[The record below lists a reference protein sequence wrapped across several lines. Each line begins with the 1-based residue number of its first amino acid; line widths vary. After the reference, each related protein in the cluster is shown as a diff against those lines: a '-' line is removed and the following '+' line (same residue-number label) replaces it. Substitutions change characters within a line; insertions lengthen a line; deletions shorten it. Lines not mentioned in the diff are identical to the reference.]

1 MFAMLQRVVLVALIT
16 SLAAPL
22 AAQKPA
28 GWKMRIDAS
37 TSAQDPDDRKDVT
50 FMAMGKGFHVAG
62 GPAGVYWN
70 PANTAMGNFTAKGTF
85 TLVKPSSHPNYYGLV
100 IGGQALESANQAYT
114 YFTVAQNGTYLIKQ
128 RTGEGTRDV
137 ARMKSDAVKTPD
149 STGKSVNVLEVRV
162 AGDTISYVVNG
173 TVVHTMPKAD
183 LKASTDGIVGFRVNH
198 VTEVMVDDFQ
208 VQKS

>member
-1 MFAMLQRVVLVALIT
+1 MLQRVVLVALIS
-16 SLAAPL
+16 SLVAPV

-28 GWKMRIDAS
+28 GWKVRIDAS

-85 TLVKPSSHPNYYGLV
+85 TLVKPSSHTNYYGLV
-100 IGGQALESANQAYT
+100 FGGQALDGAKQAYT

-128 RTGEGTRDV
+128 RTGEATRDV
-137 ARMKSDAVKTPD
+137 AQSKSPAVKIPD
-149 STGKSVNVLEVRV
+149 GTGKSVNVLEVRV
-162 AGDTISYVVNG
+162 AGDTVSYVVNG
-173 TVVHTMPKAD
+173 MVVHTMPKAD
-183 LKASTDGIVGFRVNH
+183 LKTSTDGIVGFRVNH

>member
-1 MFAMLQRVVLVALIT
+1 MLQRVVLIALVA
-16 SLAAPL
+16 SLVAPL

-28 GWKMRIDAS
+28 GWKMRIDRS

-50 FMAMGKGFHVAG
+50 FAAMGKGFHVAG

-85 TLVKPSSHPNYYGLV
+85 TLVKPSSHTNYYGLV
-100 IGGQALESANQAYT
+100 FGGDALEGAKQTYT

-128 RTGEGTRDV
+128 RNGEDTRDI
-137 ARMKSDAVKTPD
+137 KGYTQSPAVKTPD
-149 STGKSVNVLEVRV
+149 GTGKSVNVLEVRV
-162 AGDTISYVVNG
+162 TGDTISYVVNG

-183 LKASTDGIVGFRVNH
+183 LKAKTDGIVGFRVNH